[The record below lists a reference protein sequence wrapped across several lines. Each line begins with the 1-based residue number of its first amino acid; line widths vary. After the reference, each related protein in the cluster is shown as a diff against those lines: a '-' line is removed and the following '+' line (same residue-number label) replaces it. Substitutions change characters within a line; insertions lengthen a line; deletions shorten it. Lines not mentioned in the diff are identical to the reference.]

1 VEHVMEVGTLW
12 QLKLVCDVTNVL
24 KNLERPV
31 EFRTQLPATG
41 SVRQSC
47 DVGDEATPNLPH

>member
-1 VEHVMEVGTLW
+1 MEVGTLW